1 MAQKRMRFG
10 AFIAPHTPTDEHT
23 SLALE
28 EDMDRVVWMEK
39 LGFDEAWIGE
49 HHSGGWEINGSPEI
63 FIAAVSQRTSRIK
76 LGTGVASLPYHNP
89 FTLADRIRQL
99 DHITKGRTMLGVGPG
114 SLPSDAYMIGVP
126 TAEAR
131 DRMEQAIEPIVRLL
145 NNEIVTA
152 KTDWFNLQEARL
164 QLDPYSDDGVEIAVA
179 SQASPTGARAA
190 GKFGLSMLAIG
201 ATSAGGF
208 NALASNWA
216 IAEET
221 AAEHGHTMD
230 RNAWRLV
237 GPVHIAETREKARE
251 NVRHGLLR
259 WIEYMEKVAAIPLA
273 PPSGQ
278 DPVDYM
284 IETGFG
290 VIGTPDDFVAQMSRL
305 SEQSGGFGC
314 FLNLDNHWAD
324 WDQTKRS
331 YELIARFAI
340 PKINKLN
347 ESRIRSETWLRE
359 NNAHFK
365 GELTAAVRSKMEE
378 YAREKGMDK
387 LSPDLVAHFKANT

>member
-10 AFIAPHTPTDEHT
+10 AFIAPHTPTDEHP
-23 SLALE
+23 SLSLE
-28 EDMDRVVWMEK
+28 EDMERVVWMEK

-49 HHSGGWEINGSPEI
+49 HHSSGWEINGSPEI

-76 LGTGVASLPYHNP
+76 LGTGVVSLPYHNP
-89 FTLADRIRQL
+89 FTVADRIRQL
-99 DHITKGRTMLGVGPG
+99 DHVTKGRTILGMGPG
-114 SLPSDAYMIGVP
+114 SLPSDAYMMGIP

-164 QLDPYSDDGVEIAVA
+164 QLDPYNDDGVEVAVA
-179 SQASPTGARAA
+179 SQVSPTGARAA

-221 AAEHGHTMD
+221 AAEHGNQMD
-230 RNAWRLV
+230 RNGWRLV
-237 GPVHIAETREKARE
+237 GPVHVAETREKARE
-251 NVRHGLLR
+251 NVRYGLER
-259 WIEYMEKVAAIPLA
+259 WIEYMSQVAAIPLA
-273 PPSGQ
+273 PPAGQ

-284 IETGFG
+284 IDTGFG

-324 WDQTKRS
+324 WEQTKRS

-359 NNAHFK
+359 NNAQFK